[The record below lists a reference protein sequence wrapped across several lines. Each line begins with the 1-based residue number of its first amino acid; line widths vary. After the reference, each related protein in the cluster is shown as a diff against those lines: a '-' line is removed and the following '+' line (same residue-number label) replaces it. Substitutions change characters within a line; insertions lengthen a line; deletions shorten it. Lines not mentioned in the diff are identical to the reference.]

1 MVNGIGNS
9 LSGQAL
15 TVLNKNHSGL
25 SRGSVN
31 SADKTQNGAI
41 QPKECQTCKSRT
53 YKDQSSDPSVSFQTP
68 THVSPEMAAS
78 AVAAH
83 EQEHVAHNAEKA
95 REQGMKANS
104 TVVLHYAA
112 CPECGRIY
120 VSGGT
125 TTTTYSPKR
134 DSAGIGAEAAKGNTV
149 NLTV

>member
-1 MVNGIGNS
+1 MVNGISNS
-9 LSGQAL
+9 LSGQAS
-15 TVLNKNHSGL
+15 VALNKNRSGAPQ
-25 SRGSVN
+25 GSV
-31 SADKTQNGAI
+31 DGTGKTQNGAI
-41 QPKECQTCKSRT
+41 QPKECKTCKDRT

-83 EQEHVAHNAEKA
+83 EREHVVHNAENA
-95 REQGMKANS
+95 REQNMKATS
-104 TVVLHYAA
+104 TVVLHHAA

-134 DSAGIGAEAAKGNTV
+134 DSAGISAEAAKGNTV